1 MTEGQRKR
9 IEEYLEILKTDSTVY
24 STVSRMI
31 QDEDTG
37 FGRAVYLTVFAP
49 AMLYY
54 VRWVLEE
61 AKQRGVQRLYFLARD
76 GYPMYQTAK
85 VLCDMSEDSIDCR
98 YLYGSRYAWRIPQF
112 ADEGE
117 QCLAKL
123 CLGGIDVS
131 FEKVMKRGG
140 LSDQEAAEVARE
152 LDFMQDYRTV
162 LSYSE
167 VQRLKSPLKDSR
179 LFLPYVYAHSG
190 QAKNTTYAYLKQEGL
205 FDTVP
210 YALVDSGWTG
220 TIQQT
225 LQELLERA
233 GCEKQIQGYYF
244 GLYELP
250 AGEKQE
256 NYHAYYF
263 GPKHGLRQKVYFS
276 NCLYE
281 TVYSA
286 PHGMTCGYREKN
298 GRYEPIFVRDENLN
312 QKKMEQVGAWLT
324 GFLTEYYQLS
334 CEEGRAEEVRNGATE
349 NKNSA
354 EKVNIGE
361 ATDRTDSNVDR
372 QRIYRLFEVLM
383 GKPIRDEVEE
393 YGEWLFSDD
402 VNEDY
407 AQEIA
412 ATLTTDEIKNNRV
425 LNKACIMLGL
435 RKGKLRDSAWLEGS
449 VVKNGA
455 DTKRGLWHA
464 AIYKYLL
471 YIRKA
476 IKSE

>member
-1 MTEGQRKR
+1 MTEGQQKR
-9 IEEYLEILKTDSTVY
+9 VEEYLEIIKTDATVY
-24 STVSRMI
+24 RTVSRLI
-31 QDEDTG
+31 QDDNAG
-37 FGRAVYLTVFAP
+37 FDRAVYLAVFAP

-61 AKQRGVQRLYFLARD
+61 AKRNGIQRLYFLARD
-76 GYPMYQTAK
+76 GYPMCLTAK
-85 VLCDMSEDSIDCR
+85 ALCSMSGENTECR
-98 YLYGSRYAWRIPQF
+98 YLYGSRYAWRVPQF

-117 QCLAKL
+117 QCLSKL

-140 LSDQEAAEVARE
+140 LSDEEAMAVAKE
-152 LDFMQDYRTV
+152 LNFVQDYRTV
-162 LSYSE
+162 LTYSQ
-167 VQRLKSPLKDSR
+167 VQGLKKPLKESS
-179 LFLPYVYAHSG
+179 LFLPYVYAHSEE
-190 QAKNTTYAYLKQEGL
+190 AKKTSYAYLKQEGL
-205 FDTVP
+205 FDAVP

-233 GCEKQIQGYYF
+233 GCEKQIHGYYF

-263 GPKHGLRQKVYFS
+263 GPKNGLRQKVYFS

-286 PHGMTCGYREKN
+286 PHGMTCGYRERN
-298 GRYEPIFVRDENLN
+298 GRYEPVFRRDDNLN
-312 QKKMEQVGAWLT
+312 QRKMEQAGEWLEEFLAEYCWQSSENSRT
-324 GFLTEYYQLS
+324 GGTES
-334 CEEGRAEEVRNGATE
+334 
-349 NKNSA
+349 SA
-354 EKVNIGE
+354 EG
-361 ATDRTDSNVDR
+361 TDSNGNR
-372 QRIYRLFEVLM
+372 QRIYRLFECLM
-383 GKPIRDEVEE
+383 GTPIKDEVEE
-393 YGEWLFSDD
+393 YGAWLFSDD

-412 ATLTTDEIKNNRV
+412 ATLTTEEIKNNRV
-425 LNKACIMLGL
+425 INKACIMLGIK
-435 RKGKLRDSAWLEGS
+435 KGKLRDSAWPEGS
-449 VVKNGA
+449 VVKSGTG
-455 DTKRGLWHA
+455 TKRGLWHA

-476 IKSE
+476 LKK